1 MDVIKME
8 PDVDPLAVEE
18 ANTSLGEG
26 NVTPRHSQT
35 TVVNMDSS
43 YILKREVKIEETSVG
58 VTLPALNRES
68 EDETFGVVKVKDE
81 IKLEEIA
88 EDCEVLSESIF
99 TSDGTE
105 SSQVQSDICI
115 STENAASENSTDHQI
130 YVELPREKESPSDK
144 HHDSFICN

>member
-8 PDVDPLAVEE
+8 PDVDSLAVEE

-35 TVVNMDSS
+35 TVDNMDSS

-58 VTLPALNRES
+58 VTLPALKRES

-99 TSDGTE
+99 TGDGNE
-105 SSQVQSDICI
+105 SPHMEEKIPDNCTSS
-115 STENAASENSTDHQI
+115 ENPDSENSDHR
-130 YVELPREKESPSDK
+130 VPRKNNN
-144 HHDSFICN
+144 FQ